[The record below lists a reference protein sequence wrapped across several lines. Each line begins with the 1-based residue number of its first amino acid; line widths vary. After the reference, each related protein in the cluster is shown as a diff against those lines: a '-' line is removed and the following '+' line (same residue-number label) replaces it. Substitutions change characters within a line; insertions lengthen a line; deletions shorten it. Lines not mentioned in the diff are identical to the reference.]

1 MRVLLPLLAVI
12 AGCGPH
18 ERVPIGRDLEE
29 VPKDNACALP
39 AIDPEQLTLLGP
51 SDRSHWL
58 QPWRAYR
65 DTWPARRMLDA
76 PGFQPEFPPDPSW
89 LSSFAV
95 ARFKHITLEVT
106 WNRQTYDA
114 PETVTPEVQA
124 ALTELANQANQAGLR
139 PMLLLDAPHLAMP
152 LRSFDVTLLQA
163 AAAGSRTLRVTPE
176 EAMQL
181 EPNKTLFGGEMTP
194 ALVKSRSADGTIELS
209 RPLVEGL
216 AAGSVP
222 VRSLRYA
229 PFSRPR
235 LADGTAN
242 PEYEATLSG
251 WLAFLTAV
259 SSAMREALG
268 SQDFDIEL
276 WNETSSGN
284 NFELF
289 DINAFYDPPLE
300 ADRPD
305 SFEENLN
312 AIRERSAS
320 WLKMPERNL
329 SGIGISDGSGN
340 MRFSVIAATEP
351 QGITAMSRHLSAQGK
366 RFPEDADQ
374 GPTPSLDALGN
385 PNGALVGETWQE
397 TFTPDYAALFPEQSL
412 TALYPPDAR
421 RPPQLVRDLAPIVTT
436 DSRGLPHQRAPLMNG
451 APAPDVWLTAASLNL
466 GFAQTLGLTLTPD
479 ERLHLQAK
487 SLLRM
492 FSSYVGA
499 GAGMISIYGPD
510 QETVRYFDLAQPQGG
525 EALAA
530 LGRFFARFESAE
542 TPSPPRELE
551 LVSVASCNP
560 GREFAGD
567 GTAAHPDLGHRELVS
582 FFPFQ
587 RGPRSF
593 VAPAYVMTRN
603 VLTEYGGAGSARFDM
618 PAETFELTLAGV
630 TAESFTAMA
639 YDPLFDTARP
649 VTVINRSGDEVTLS
663 VELSD
668 YPVLLEVQD

>member
-1 MRVLLPLLAVI
+1 MRALLPLLALV

-18 ERVPIGRDLEE
+18 ERVPIGRDLDEIAT
-29 VPKDNACALP
+29 PNGCAI
-39 AIDPEQLTLLGP
+39 AGIDPAQLTTLGP

-65 DTWPARRMLDA
+65 DTWPAQRMLDS

-89 LSSFAV
+89 LPSFSE

-114 PETVTPEVQA
+114 PEAVTPEVQA

-152 LRSFDVTLLQA
+152 LRSFDVTLQQA
-163 AAAGSRTLRVTPE
+163 AAAGSRTLLVAPAD
-176 EAMQL
+176 AMQL
-181 EPNKTLFGGEMTP
+181 EPNKTLFGGEMAP
-194 ALVKSRSADGTIELS
+194 ALVKSRAADGTIELS
-209 RPLVEGL
+209 RPLAEAL
-216 AAGSVP
+216 PAGSVP
-222 VRSLRYA
+222 ARTLRYA
-229 PFSRPR
+229 PFSRPK

-251 WLAFLTAV
+251 WVAFLTAV
-259 SSAMREALG
+259 SSALRDALG
-268 SQDFDIEL
+268 SQDFDIEI
-276 WNETSSGN
+276 WNETSDGN
-284 NFELF
+284 NFEIF

-305 SFEENLN
+305 SFEQNLN

-320 WLKMPERNL
+320 WLRMPERNL

-340 MRFSVIAATEP
+340 MRFSVIASAEP
-351 QGITAMSRHLSAQGK
+351 QGITALSRHLSAQGK

-385 PNGALVGETWQE
+385 PNGALAGETWQE
-397 TFTPDYAALFPEQSL
+397 AFTPDYAALFPEQSL

-421 RPPQLVRDLAPIVTT
+421 RPAQIVRDLAPIVTT
-436 DSRGLPHQRAPLMNG
+436 DSRGLPHQRGPLMNG

-466 GFAQTLGLTLTPD
+466 GLAQTLGLTLSPED
-479 ERLHLQAK
+479 RLHLQAK

-499 GAGMISIYGPD
+499 GVGLISIYGPD
-510 QETVRYFDLAQPQGG
+510 QDTVRYFDLAQPQGG
-525 EALAA
+525 EALAS
-530 LGRFFARFESAE
+530 LGRFFARFESQESPA
-542 TPSPPRELE
+542 PPRALT

-560 GREFAGD
+560 GREFVGD
-567 GTAAHPDLGHRELVS
+567 GSSAHPVLGHRELVT

-587 RGPRSF
+587 RGPRDF
-593 VAPAYVMTRN
+593 VVAAYVMTRN
-603 VLTEYGGAGSARFDM
+603 LLTEYGDGGARFDM
-618 PAETFELTLAGV
+618 PAEAFELRLAGIAADSFSV
-630 TAESFTAMA
+630 TA
-639 YDPLFDTARP
+639 YDPLLDITRP
-649 VTVINRSGDEVTLS
+649 VTVISRAGDEVTLG
-663 VELSD
+663 VELFD
-668 YPVLLEVQD
+668 YPVLLELQD